1 VRGGVDEVGIITGE
15 LNRSFCWGVV
25 PREREDTMGN
35 VSWVHG
41 GGPLAR
47 LAEGYGVELARLGF
61 TRNSVVTHV
70 VLMGQ
75 LSRWMSEVEIDVG
88 ELTEGRVEGF
98 LDARRAGGQRRVP
111 TARTLAPLFWL
122 FEEPRRRP
130 AAGG

>member
-88 ELTEGRVEGF
+88 ELTEGRVEGSSM
-98 LDARRAGGQRRVP
+98 LGAPVGSGGC
-111 TARTLAPLFWL
+111 
-122 FEEPRRRP
+122 RRRGRWP
-130 AAGG
+130 RCLAI